1 MTFPDLSRLDT
12 STTLGQVTFL
22 VVAITVLVGTVR
34 QNIRFSIKKPMNR
47 SYKTLAR
54 EIDELR
60 AESKVTQNTEKMLS
74 RWQLVASELIRLL
87 RNELADTGTKET
99 ERIKILIRKLKD
111 LDSQITKGVM
121 DSVEDRE
128 PPTLE

>member
-87 RNELADTGTKET
+87 RNELADIGGKET
-99 ERIKILIRKLKD
+99 ERIKILVRKLND
-111 LDSQITKGVM
+111 LDQQITKGVM

-128 PPTLE
+128 PPALE

>member
-54 EIDELR
+54 ENDELR

-87 RNELADTGTKET
+87 RNELADIGGKET
-99 ERIKILIRKLKD
+99 ERIKILIRKLND
-111 LDSQITKGVM
+111 LDQQITKGVM

-128 PPTLE
+128 PPALE

>member
-87 RNELADTGTKET
+87 RNELAGTGTKET

-111 LDSQITKGVM
+111 LDNQITKGVI
-121 DSVEDRE
+121 DSVEDSE

>member
-22 VVAITVLVGTVR
+22 VVAITVLVGTIR

-87 RNELADTGTKET
+87 RNELADIGGKET
-99 ERIKILIRKLKD
+99 ERIKILIRKLND
-111 LDSQITKGVM
+111 LDQQITKGVM

>member
-87 RNELADTGTKET
+87 RNELADIGGKET
-99 ERIKILIRKLKD
+99 ERIKILIRKLND
-111 LDSQITKGVM
+111 LDQQITKGVM
-121 DSVEDRE
+121 DSVEDCE

>member
-60 AESKVTQNTEKMLS
+60 AKSKVTQNTEKMLS
-74 RWQLVASELIRLL
+74 SWQLVASELIRLL
-87 RNELADTGTKET
+87 RNELADIGGKET
-99 ERIKILIRKLKD
+99 ERIKILIRKLND
-111 LDSQITKGVM
+111 LDQQITKGVM

>member
-1 MTFPDLSRLDT
+1 MTFPDLSGLDT

-87 RNELADTGTKET
+87 RNELADIGGKET
-99 ERIKILIRKLKD
+99 ERIKILIRKLND
-111 LDSQITKGVM
+111 LDQQITKGVM

>member
-87 RNELADTGTKET
+87 RNELADIGGKET
-99 ERIKILIRKLKD
+99 ERIKILIRKLND
-111 LDSQITKGVM
+111 LDQQITKRVM

>member
-60 AESKVTQNTEKMLS
+60 AESKVTQHTEKMLS

-87 RNELADTGTKET
+87 RNELADIGGKET
-99 ERIKILIRKLKD
+99 ERIKILIRKLND
-111 LDSQITKGVM
+111 LDQQITKGVM

>member
-34 QNIRFSIKKPMNR
+34 QNIRFNIKKPMNR

-111 LDSQITKGVM
+111 LDNQITKGVM

>member
-22 VVAITVLVGTVR
+22 VVAVTVLVGTVR

-87 RNELADTGTKET
+87 RNELADIGGKET
-99 ERIKILIRKLKD
+99 ERIKILIRKLDD
-111 LDSQITKGVM
+111 LDQQITKGVM
-121 DSVEDRE
+121 DRVEDRE

>member
-12 STTLGQVTFL
+12 STTLGQVTFF

-87 RNELADTGTKET
+87 RNELADIGGKET
-99 ERIKILIRKLKD
+99 ERIKILIRKLND
-111 LDSQITKGVM
+111 LDQQITKGVM

-128 PPTLE
+128 PPALE

>member
-1 MTFPDLSRLDT
+1 MTFPDLSRLAT

-87 RNELADTGTKET
+87 RNELADIGGKET
-99 ERIKILIRKLKD
+99 ERIKILVRKLND
-111 LDSQITKGVM
+111 LDQQITKGVM

>member
-87 RNELADTGTKET
+87 RNELADTGRKET
-99 ERIKILIRKLKD
+99 ERTKILIRKLKD
-111 LDSQITKGVM
+111 LDNQITKGVM

>member
-87 RNELADTGTKET
+87 RNELADIGGKET
-99 ERIKILIRKLKD
+99 ERIKILIRKLND
-111 LDSQITKGVM
+111 LDQQITKGVM

>member
-12 STTLGQVTFL
+12 STTLGQITFL

-47 SYKTLAR
+47 SYKTLAK

-87 RNELADTGTKET
+87 RNELADTGSKET
-99 ERIKILIRKLKD
+99 ERIKILIRKLND
-111 LDSQITKGVM
+111 LDEQITKGVM
-121 DSVEDRE
+121 DNVEDRE
-128 PPTLE
+128 SPTLE

>member
-60 AESKVTQNTEKMLS
+60 SESKVTQNTEKMLS

-87 RNELADTGTKET
+87 RNELADIGGKET
-99 ERIKILIRKLKD
+99 ERIKILIRKLND
-111 LDSQITKGVM
+111 LDQQITKGVM

>member
-1 MTFPDLSRLDT
+1 
-12 STTLGQVTFL
+12 
-22 VVAITVLVGTVR
+22 
-34 QNIRFSIKKPMNR
+34 MNR

-87 RNELADTGTKET
+87 RNELADAGVRET

-111 LDSQITKGVM
+111 LDNQITKGVM
-121 DSVEDRE
+121 DSVEDSE

>member
-54 EIDELR
+54 ENDELR

-87 RNELADTGTKET
+87 RNELADIGGKET
-99 ERIKILIRKLKD
+99 ERIKILIRKLND
-111 LDSQITKGVM
+111 LDQQITKGVM